1 MVWIK
6 VYGVN
11 ATWSGLPKPSDVIGL
26 LTYIKKT
33 KSTNRAAAKVH
44 FCNCTRS
51 PVADGKL
58 HYRVTV
64 PRSNL
69 LTLHDLVNFQQQCGV
84 MHKCKVNVTKYKLC

>member
-1 MVWIK
+1 LGGSSIHLLSDSFSLMVTMCRVGCWHGSK

-11 ATWSGLPKPSDVIGL
+11 AAWSGLPKPSDVISL
-26 LTYIKKT
+26 LAYIKT

-51 PVADGKL
+51 PAADGKL

-64 PRSNL
+64 PSQTCWRCM
-69 LTLHDLVNFQQQCGV
+69 T
-84 MHKCKVNVTKYKLC
+84 